1 MRIKKFVLIRAHYS
15 NSFQKKKKKNM
26 NKLKDTDLREALR
39 RKYSDTPQLPAD
51 FMASMKQRM
60 EEPKQAPKPRM
71 LWRWMAAAAC
81 LLFIIGVGIALWPM
95 HEAQTVQP
103 QVAQKKDQPQTEQPK
118 PIEPQV
124 VEPEAVEPE
133 TVREPQA
140 EPAKVRVQ
148 PSVAQAEPKTE
159 LAKAETATESTE
171 EIIVDTP
178 PAPETDMA
186 QTLTERD
193 IPITRPENYKYTPEE
208 LALLKKQASEAY
220 LKWVEL
226 ELEIS
231 RYTLEQTAQK

>member
-1 MRIKKFVLIRAHYS
+1 MKERY
-15 NSFQKKKKKNM
+15 N
-26 NKLKDTDLREALR
+26 DTDLREALR
-39 RKYSDTPQLPAD
+39 RKYSDTPQLPSD

-60 EEPKQAPKPRM
+60 EADVHEDQKPAPTIRR
-71 LWRWMAAAAC
+71 WRWMAAAAC
-81 LLFIIGVGIALWPM
+81 LLFIIGIGFTLWPK

-103 QVAQKKDQPQTEQPK
+103 QVAQKIEQPQTEQPK
-118 PIEPQV
+118 ATEPQV
-124 VEPEAVEPE
+124 VEPEAIEPE
-133 TVREPQA
+133 TFQEPQA
-140 EPAKVRVQ
+140 EPAKVRTQ
-148 PSVAQAEPKTE
+148 PLVTKAEPKTE
-159 LAKAETATESTE
+159 LAKAETTTEPTE

>member
-1 MRIKKFVLIRAHYS
+1 MKERY
-15 NSFQKKKKKNM
+15 N
-26 NKLKDTDLREALR
+26 DTDLREALR
-39 RKYSDTPQLPAD
+39 RKYSDTPQLPSD

-60 EEPKQAPKPRM
+60 EADVHEDQKPAPTIRR
-71 LWRWMAAAAC
+71 WRWMAAAAC
-81 LLFIIGVGIALWPM
+81 LLFIISIGITLWPK

-103 QVAQKKDQPQTEQPK
+103 QVAQKIEQPQMEQPK
-118 PIEPQV
+118 AIETQV
-124 VEPEAVEPE
+124 VEPETIEPE
-133 TVREPQA
+133 TVQEPQA
-140 EPAKVRVQ
+140 EPAKVRTQ
-148 PSVAQAEPKTE
+148 PLVTKAEPKTE
-159 LAKAETATESTE
+159 LAKAETATEPAE
-171 EIIVDTP
+171 EIISDTP

-208 LALLKKQASEAY
+208 IALLKKQANEAY

>member
-1 MRIKKFVLIRAHYS
+1 
-15 NSFQKKKKKNM
+15 M
-26 NKLKDTDLREALR
+26 NQFKDTDLREALR

-60 EEPKQAPKPRM
+60 EEPKQAPKLRM
-71 LWRWMAAAAC
+71 LWRWIAAAAC
-81 LLFIIGVGIALWPM
+81 LLFIIGIGITLWPK
-95 HEAQTVQP
+95 HEAQMVQP
-103 QVAQKKDQPQTEQPK
+103 QVAQKKEQPK
-118 PIEPQV
+118 VIVEPKVDDPQTV
-124 VEPEAVEPE
+124 EPKTVEPEAVQA
-133 TVREPQA
+133 PQTQ
-140 EPAKVRVQ
+140 PAKVRT
-148 PSVAQAEPKTE
+148 SVAKPEPKNELAQAEPV
-159 LAKAETATESTE
+159 TAPVE
-171 EIIVDTP
+171 EIIIDTP

>member
-1 MRIKKFVLIRAHYS
+1 
-15 NSFQKKKKKNM
+15 M
-26 NKLKDTDLREALR
+26 NQFKDTDLREALR

-60 EEPKQAPKPRM
+60 EEPKQAPKSRM

-81 LLFIIGVGIALWPM
+81 LLLIIGIGITLWQKQ
-95 HEAQTVQP
+95 EAQTTQP
-103 QVAQKKDQPQTEQPK
+103 QVAQKIEQPQTEQPK
-118 PIEPQV
+118 
-124 VEPEAVEPE
+124 AVEPE
-133 TVREPQA
+133 TVEPEAVQEPEAEPQV
-140 EPAKVRVQ
+140 EPTSVRTQ
-148 PSVAQAEPKTE
+148 QMVAQPKPKTE
-159 LAKAETATESTE
+159 LAKAETATEPKE
-171 EIIVDTP
+171 EVITDTP

-186 QTLTERD
+186 ETLTERD

>member
-1 MRIKKFVLIRAHYS
+1 
-15 NSFQKKKKKNM
+15 M
-26 NKLKDTDLREALR
+26 NQFKDTDLREALR
-39 RKYSDTPQLPAD
+39 RKHSDTPQLPTD
-51 FMASMKQRM
+51 FMTSMKQRM
-60 EEPKQAPKPRM
+60 EEPKPAPKPSM

-81 LLFIIGVGIALWPM
+81 LLLIIGIGFTLWQKQ
-95 HEAQTVQP
+95 EAQTIQP
-103 QVAQKKDQPQTEQPK
+103 QVAQKIELPQTEQPK
-118 PIEPQV
+118 TV
-124 VEPEAVEPE
+124 AEPETVEPE
-133 TVREPQA
+133 TVQEPQVDQEPKA
-140 EPAKVRVQ
+140 EPIRVRTQ
-148 PSVAQAEPKTE
+148 PSAAKAEPKTE
-159 LAKAETATESTE
+159 LAKAEAATEPTE

-208 LALLKKQASEAY
+208 LALLKKQANEAY

>member
-1 MRIKKFVLIRAHYS
+1 MKERY
-15 NSFQKKKKKNM
+15 N
-26 NKLKDTDLREALR
+26 DTDLREALR

-51 FMASMKQRM
+51 FMAGMKQRM
-60 EEPKQAPKPRM
+60 EAPEPASKPRM
-71 LWRWMAAAAC
+71 AWRWMAAAAC
-81 LLFIIGVGIALWPM
+81 LLLIIGIGITLWPK

-103 QVAQKKDQPQTEQPK
+103 QVAQKIEQPK
-118 PIEPQV
+118 SDIDAKTEKPQTVESQV
-124 VEPEAVEPE
+124 VEPQVAALEAVPA
-133 TVREPQA
+133 PQA
-140 EPAKVRVQ
+140 EPTKVRMQ
-148 PSVAQAEPKTE
+148 PSVAKAEPKTE
-159 LAKAETATESTE
+159 LAKAETATEPAE
-171 EIIVDTP
+171 EVISDTP

-208 LALLKKQASEAY
+208 IALLKKQASEAY

>member
-1 MRIKKFVLIRAHYS
+1 
-15 NSFQKKKKKNM
+15 M
-26 NKLKDTDLREALR
+26 NQFNDTDLREALR
-39 RKYSDTPQLPAD
+39 RKYSDTPQLPSD

-60 EEPKQAPKPRM
+60 EADVHEDQKPAPTIRR
-71 LWRWMAAAAC
+71 WRWMAAAAC
-81 LLFIIGVGIALWPM
+81 LLFIIGIGITLWPK
-95 HEAQTVQP
+95 HEAQTIQP
-103 QVAQKKDQPQTEQPK
+103 QVAQKIEQPQTEQPK
-118 PIEPQV
+118 AIEPQV
-124 VEPEAVEPE
+124 VEPEAIEPE
-133 TVREPQA
+133 TVQEPQA
-140 EPAKVRVQ
+140 EPAKVRTQ
-148 PSVAQAEPKTE
+148 PLVTKAEPKTE
-159 LAKAETATESTE
+159 LAKAETTTEPTE

-208 LALLKKQASEAY
+208 IALLKKQASEAY

>member
-1 MRIKKFVLIRAHYS
+1 MKERY
-15 NSFQKKKKKNM
+15 N
-26 NKLKDTDLREALR
+26 DTDLREALR
-39 RKYSDTPQLPAD
+39 RKYSDTPQLPSD

-60 EEPKQAPKPRM
+60 EADVHEDQKPAPTIRR
-71 LWRWMAAAAC
+71 WRWMAAAAC
-81 LLFIIGVGIALWPM
+81 LLFIIGIGFTLWPK
-95 HEAQTVQP
+95 HEAQTIQP
-103 QVAQKKDQPQTEQPK
+103 QVAQKIEQPQAEQPK
-118 PIEPQV
+118 AIEPQT

-133 TVREPQA
+133 KVQEPQA
-140 EPAKVRVQ
+140 EPAKVRTQ
-148 PSVAQAEPKTE
+148 PLVTKAEPKAE
-159 LAKAETATESTE
+159 LAKAEPATEPTE

>member
-1 MRIKKFVLIRAHYS
+1 
-15 NSFQKKKKKNM
+15 M
-26 NKLKDTDLREALR
+26 NQFKDTDLREALR
-39 RKYSDTPQLPAD
+39 RKYSDTPQLPSD

-60 EEPKQAPKPRM
+60 EADVHEDQKPAPTIRR
-71 LWRWMAAAAC
+71 WRWMAAAAC
-81 LLFIIGVGIALWPM
+81 LLFIIGIGFTLWPK
-95 HEAQTVQP
+95 HEAQTIQP
-103 QVAQKKDQPQTEQPK
+103 QVAQKIEQPQTEQPK
-118 PIEPQV
+118 AI
-124 VEPEAVEPE
+124 EPE
-133 TVREPQA
+133 TVQEPQA
-140 EPAKVRVQ
+140 EPAKVRTQ
-148 PSVAQAEPKTE
+148 PLVTKAEPKTE
-159 LAKAETATESTE
+159 LAKAETTTEPTE

-208 LALLKKQASEAY
+208 IALLKKQANEAY

>member
-1 MRIKKFVLIRAHYS
+1 
-15 NSFQKKKKKNM
+15 M
-26 NKLKDTDLREALR
+26 NEFKDTDLREALR
-39 RKYSDTPQLPAD
+39 RKYSDTPQLPSD

-60 EEPKQAPKPRM
+60 EADVHEDQKPAPTIRR
-71 LWRWMAAAAC
+71 WRWMAAAAC
-81 LLFIIGVGIALWPM
+81 LLFIIGIGFTLWPK
-95 HEAQTVQP
+95 HEAQTIQP
-103 QVAQKKDQPQTEQPK
+103 QVAQKIEQPQTEQPK
-118 PIEPQV
+118 AIEPQV
-124 VEPEAVEPE
+124 VEPEAIEPE
-133 TVREPQA
+133 TVQEPQA
-140 EPAKVRVQ
+140 EPAKVRTQ
-148 PSVAQAEPKTE
+148 PLVTKAEPKTE
-159 LAKAETATESTE
+159 LAKAETTTEPTE

-186 QTLTERD
+186 QTLTEHD

>member
-1 MRIKKFVLIRAHYS
+1 
-15 NSFQKKKKKNM
+15 M
-26 NKLKDTDLREALR
+26 NEFKDTDLREALR
-39 RKYSDTPQLPAD
+39 RKYSDTPQLPSD

-60 EEPKQAPKPRM
+60 EADVHEDQKPAPTIRR
-71 LWRWMAAAAC
+71 WRWMAAAAC
-81 LLFIIGVGIALWPM
+81 LLFIIGIGFTLWPK
-95 HEAQTVQP
+95 HEAQTIQP
-103 QVAQKKDQPQTEQPK
+103 QVAQKIEQPQTEQPK
-118 PIEPQV
+118 AIEPQV
-124 VEPEAVEPE
+124 VEPEAIEPE
-133 TVREPQA
+133 TVQEPQA
-140 EPAKVRVQ
+140 EPAKVRTQ
-148 PSVAQAEPKTE
+148 PLVTKAEPKTE
-159 LAKAETATESTE
+159 LAKAETTTEPTE

-208 LALLKKQASEAY
+208 IALLKKQANEAY

>member
-1 MRIKKFVLIRAHYS
+1 
-15 NSFQKKKKKNM
+15 M
-26 NKLKDTDLREALR
+26 NKFNDTDLREALR
-39 RKYSDTPQLPAD
+39 RKYSDTPQLPSD

-60 EEPKQAPKPRM
+60 EADVHEDQKPAPTIRR
-71 LWRWMAAAAC
+71 WRWMAAAAC
-81 LLFIIGVGIALWPM
+81 LLFIIGIGFTLWPK

-103 QVAQKKDQPQTEQPK
+103 QVAQKIEQPQTEQPK
-118 PIEPQV
+118 AIEPQV
-124 VEPEAVEPE
+124 VEPEAIEPE
-133 TVREPQA
+133 TVQEPQA
-140 EPAKVRVQ
+140 EPAKVRTQ
-148 PSVAQAEPKTE
+148 PLVTKAEPKTE
-159 LAKAETATESTE
+159 LAKAETTTEPTE

>member
-1 MRIKKFVLIRAHYS
+1 
-15 NSFQKKKKKNM
+15 M
-26 NKLKDTDLREALR
+26 NKFNDTDLREALR
-39 RKYSDTPQLPAD
+39 RKYSDTPQLPSD

-60 EEPKQAPKPRM
+60 EADVHEDQKPAPTIRR
-71 LWRWMAAAAC
+71 WRWMAAAAC
-81 LLFIIGVGIALWPM
+81 LLFIIGIGFTLWPK
-95 HEAQTVQP
+95 HEAQTIQP
-103 QVAQKKDQPQTEQPK
+103 QVAQKIEQPQTEQPK
-118 PIEPQV
+118 AIEPQT
-124 VEPEAVEPE
+124 VEPE
-133 TVREPQA
+133 TIEPETVQEPQA
-140 EPAKVRVQ
+140 EPAKVRTQ
-148 PSVAQAEPKTE
+148 PLVTKAEPKTE
-159 LAKAETATESTE
+159 LAKAETTTEPAE

-231 RYTLEQTAQK
+231 RYILEQTK

>member
-1 MRIKKFVLIRAHYS
+1 MMKERF
-15 NSFQKKKKKNM
+15 N
-26 NKLKDTDLREALR
+26 DTDLREALR

-60 EEPKQAPKPRM
+60 EADVHEDQKPAPTIRR
-71 LWRWMAAAAC
+71 WRWMAAAAC
-81 LLFIIGVGIALWPM
+81 LLLIIGIGIMLWQKQ
-95 HEAQTVQP
+95 EAQTVQP
-103 QVAQKKDQPQTEQPK
+103 QVAQKIEQPQTEQSK
-118 PIEPQV
+118 
-124 VEPEAVEPE
+124 AVEPE
-133 TVREPQA
+133 TVEPEAVQEPQLDQAQKA
-140 EPAKVRVQ
+140 EPTSVRTQ
-148 PSVAQAEPKTE
+148 QMVAQPKPKTE
-159 LAKAETATESTE
+159 LAKAETATEPAE
-171 EIIVDTP
+171 EVITDIP

-186 QTLTERD
+186 ETLTERD

>member
-1 MRIKKFVLIRAHYS
+1 
-15 NSFQKKKKKNM
+15 M
-26 NKLKDTDLREALR
+26 NKFKDTDLREALR

-60 EEPKQAPKPRM
+60 EEPKQAPKPRI

-81 LLFIIGVGIALWPM
+81 LLFIISIGFTLWPM

-118 PIEPQV
+118 AIEISNVDQVAVQEPQTESQ
-124 VEPEAVEPE
+124 VEPK
-133 TVREPQA
+133 A

-148 PSVAQAEPKTE
+148 QMVAQPEPKTE
-159 LAKAETATESTE
+159 LAKAETATEPTE

-186 QTLTERD
+186 KTLTERD

>member
-1 MRIKKFVLIRAHYS
+1 MKERY
-15 NSFQKKKKKNM
+15 N
-26 NKLKDTDLREALR
+26 DTDLREALR
-39 RKYSDTPQLPAD
+39 RKYSDTPQLPSD

-60 EEPKQAPKPRM
+60 EADVHEDQKPAPTIRR
-71 LWRWMAAAAC
+71 WRWMAAAAC
-81 LLFIIGVGIALWPM
+81 LLFIIGIGFTLWPK
-95 HEAQTVQP
+95 HEAQTIQP
-103 QVAQKKDQPQTEQPK
+103 QVAQKIEQPQTEQPK
-118 PIEPQV
+118 AIEPQV
-124 VEPEAVEPE
+124 VEPEAIEPE
-133 TVREPQA
+133 TVQEPQA
-140 EPAKVRVQ
+140 EPAKVRTQ
-148 PSVAQAEPKTE
+148 PLVTKAEPKTE
-159 LAKAETATESTE
+159 LAKAETTTEPTE

-208 LALLKKQASEAY
+208 IALLKKQANEAY

>member
-1 MRIKKFVLIRAHYS
+1 MKERY
-15 NSFQKKKKKNM
+15 N
-26 NKLKDTDLREALR
+26 DTDLREALR
-39 RKYSDTPQLPAD
+39 RKYSDTPQLPSD

-60 EEPKQAPKPRM
+60 EADVHEDQKPAPTIRR
-71 LWRWMAAAAC
+71 WRWMAAAAC
-81 LLFIIGVGIALWPM
+81 LLFIIGIGFTLWPK

-103 QVAQKKDQPQTEQPK
+103 QVAQKTEQPQTEQPK
-118 PIEPQV
+118 AIEPQV
-124 VEPEAVEPE
+124 VEPEAIEPE
-133 TVREPQA
+133 TVQEPQA
-140 EPAKVRVQ
+140 EPAKVRTQ
-148 PSVAQAEPKTE
+148 PLVTKAEPKTE
-159 LAKAETATESTE
+159 LAKAETATEPAE
-171 EIIVDTP
+171 EIISDTP

-208 LALLKKQASEAY
+208 IALLKKQANEAY

>member
-1 MRIKKFVLIRAHYS
+1 MKERY
-15 NSFQKKKKKNM
+15 N
-26 NKLKDTDLREALR
+26 DTDLREALR
-39 RKYSDTPQLPAD
+39 RKYSDTPQLPSD

-60 EEPKQAPKPRM
+60 EADVHEDQKPAPTIRR
-71 LWRWMAAAAC
+71 WRWMAAAAC
-81 LLFIIGVGIALWPM
+81 LLFIISIGITLWPK

-103 QVAQKKDQPQTEQPK
+103 QVAQKIEQPQTEQPK
-118 PIEPQV
+118 AIEPQV
-124 VEPEAVEPE
+124 VEPEAIEPE
-133 TVREPQA
+133 TVQEPQA
-140 EPAKVRVQ
+140 EPAKVRTQ
-148 PSVAQAEPKTE
+148 PSVAKAEPKTE
-159 LAKAETATESTE
+159 LAKAETTTEPTE

-208 LALLKKQASEAY
+208 IALLKKQASEAY

>member
-1 MRIKKFVLIRAHYS
+1 
-15 NSFQKKKKKNM
+15 M
-26 NKLKDTDLREALR
+26 NKFNDTDLREALR
-39 RKYSDTPQLPAD
+39 RKYSDTPQLPSD

-60 EEPKQAPKPRM
+60 EADVHEDQKPAPTIRR
-71 LWRWMAAAAC
+71 WRWMAAAAC
-81 LLFIIGVGIALWPM
+81 LLFIIGIGFTLWPK
-95 HEAQTVQP
+95 HEAQTIQP
-103 QVAQKKDQPQTEQPK
+103 QVAQKIEQPQTEQPK
-118 PIEPQV
+118 AIEPQT
-124 VEPEAVEPE
+124 VEPE
-133 TVREPQA
+133 TIEPETVQEPQA
-140 EPAKVRVQ
+140 EPAKVRTQ
-148 PSVAQAEPKTE
+148 PLVTKAEPKTE
-159 LAKAETATESTE
+159 LAKAETTTEPTE

-208 LALLKKQASEAY
+208 LALLKKQANEAY

>member
-1 MRIKKFVLIRAHYS
+1 
-15 NSFQKKKKKNM
+15 M
-26 NKLKDTDLREALR
+26 NKFNDTDLREALR
-39 RKYSDTPQLPAD
+39 RKYSDTPQLPSD

-60 EEPKQAPKPRM
+60 EADVHEDQKPAPTIRR
-71 LWRWMAAAAC
+71 WRWMAAAAC
-81 LLFIIGVGIALWPM
+81 LLFIIGIGFTLWPK
-95 HEAQTVQP
+95 HEAQTIQP
-103 QVAQKKDQPQTEQPK
+103 QVAQKIEQPQTEQPK
-118 PIEPQV
+118 AIEPQV
-124 VEPEAVEPE
+124 VEPEAIEPE
-133 TVREPQA
+133 TVQEPQA
-140 EPAKVRVQ
+140 EPAKVRTQ
-148 PSVAQAEPKTE
+148 PLVTKAEPKTE
-159 LAKAETATESTE
+159 LAKAETTTEPTE

>member
-1 MRIKKFVLIRAHYS
+1 MKERY
-15 NSFQKKKKKNM
+15 N
-26 NKLKDTDLREALR
+26 DTDLREALR

-81 LLFIIGVGIALWPM
+81 LLLIIGIGITLWQKQ
-95 HEAQTVQP
+95 EAQTAQP
-103 QVAQKKDQPQTEQPK
+103 QVAQKTEQPK
-118 PIEPQV
+118 VI
-124 VEPEAVEPE
+124 VEPKAEEPEVVEPE
-133 TVREPQA
+133 TVKEPQA
-140 EPAKVRVQ
+140 EPAKVRT
-148 PSVAQAEPKTE
+148 SVAKAAPKAE
-159 LAKAETATESTE
+159 LAKAETATEPKE
-171 EIIVDTP
+171 EIITDTP

-186 QTLTERD
+186 ETLTERD
-193 IPITRPENYKYTPEE
+193 IPITRPENYKYTAEE

>member
-1 MRIKKFVLIRAHYS
+1 
-15 NSFQKKKKKNM
+15 M
-26 NKLKDTDLREALR
+26 NKFKDTDLREALR

-60 EEPKQAPKPRM
+60 EEPKQAPKPRI

-81 LLFIIGVGIALWPM
+81 LLFIISIGFTLWPM

-103 QVAQKKDQPQTEQPK
+103 QVALKKDEPQTEQPK
-118 PIEPQV
+118 AIEISNVDQVAVQEPQTESQ
-124 VEPEAVEPE
+124 VEPK
-133 TVREPQA
+133 A

-148 PSVAQAEPKTE
+148 QMVAQPEPKTE
-159 LAKAETATESTE
+159 LAKAETATEPTE

-186 QTLTERD
+186 KTLTERD

>member
-1 MRIKKFVLIRAHYS
+1 MKERY
-15 NSFQKKKKKNM
+15 N
-26 NKLKDTDLREALR
+26 DTDLREALR
-39 RKYSDTPQLPAD
+39 RKYSDTPQLPSD

-60 EEPKQAPKPRM
+60 EADVHEDQKPAPTIRR
-71 LWRWMAAAAC
+71 WRWMAAAAC
-81 LLFIIGVGIALWPM
+81 LLFIIGIGFTLWPK

-103 QVAQKKDQPQTEQPK
+103 QVAQKIEQPQMEQPK
-118 PIEPQV
+118 AIEPQV
-124 VEPEAVEPE
+124 VEPEAIEPE
-133 TVREPQA
+133 TVQEPQA
-140 EPAKVRVQ
+140 EPAKVRTQ
-148 PSVAQAEPKTE
+148 PLVTKAEPKTE
-159 LAKAETATESTE
+159 LAKAETTTEPTE

-193 IPITRPENYKYTPEE
+193 IPITRPENYKDPPEE
-208 LALLKKQASEAY
+208 IALLKKQANEAY

>member
-1 MRIKKFVLIRAHYS
+1 
-15 NSFQKKKKKNM
+15 M
-26 NKLKDTDLREALR
+26 NQFKDTDLREALR
-39 RKYSDTPQLPAD
+39 RKYSDTPQLPSD

-60 EEPKQAPKPRM
+60 EADVHEDQKPAPTIRR
-71 LWRWMAAAAC
+71 WRWMAAAAC
-81 LLFIIGVGIALWPM
+81 LLFIIGIGFTLWPK
-95 HEAQTVQP
+95 HEAQTIQP
-103 QVAQKKDQPQTEQPK
+103 QVAQKIEQPQTEQPK
-118 PIEPQV
+118 AI
-124 VEPEAVEPE
+124 EPE
-133 TVREPQA
+133 TVQEPQA
-140 EPAKVRVQ
+140 EPAKVRTQ
-148 PSVAQAEPKTE
+148 PLVTKAEPKTE
-159 LAKAETATESTE
+159 LAKAETTTEPTE

-208 LALLKKQASEAY
+208 LALLKKQANEAY

>member
-1 MRIKKFVLIRAHYS
+1 
-15 NSFQKKKKKNM
+15 M
-26 NKLKDTDLREALR
+26 NQFKDTDLREALR

-60 EEPKQAPKPRM
+60 EEPKPAPKPSM

-81 LLFIIGVGIALWPM
+81 LLLIIGIGFTLWQKQ
-95 HEAQTVQP
+95 EAQTIQP
-103 QVAQKKDQPQTEQPK
+103 QVAQKTEQPQTEQPK
-118 PIEPQV
+118 A
-124 VEPEAVEPE
+124 VEPEAIEPE
-133 TVREPQA
+133 TVQESQAEPKA
-140 EPAKVRVQ
+140 EPAKVRMQ
-148 PSVAQAEPKTE
+148 PSVAKAEPKTE
-159 LAKAETATESTE
+159 LAKAEAATEPTE

-193 IPITRPENYKYTPEE
+193 IPITRPENYKYTAEE
-208 LALLKKQASEAY
+208 LALLKKQANEAY

>member
-1 MRIKKFVLIRAHYS
+1 
-15 NSFQKKKKKNM
+15 M
-26 NKLKDTDLREALR
+26 NKFKDTDLREALR

-51 FMASMKQRM
+51 LMASMKQRM
-60 EEPKQAPKPRM
+60 EEPKQAPKPRI

-81 LLFIIGVGIALWPM
+81 LLFIISIGFTLWPM

-118 PIEPQV
+118 AIEISNVDQVAVQEPQTESQA
-124 VEPEAVEPE
+124 EPK
-133 TVREPQA
+133 A

-148 PSVAQAEPKTE
+148 QMVAQPEPKTE
-159 LAKAETATESTE
+159 LAKAETATEPTE

-186 QTLTERD
+186 KTLTERD

>member
-1 MRIKKFVLIRAHYS
+1 
-15 NSFQKKKKKNM
+15 M
-26 NKLKDTDLREALR
+26 NKFNDTDLREALR
-39 RKYSDTPQLPAD
+39 RKYSDTPQLPSD

-60 EEPKQAPKPRM
+60 EADVHEDQKPAPTIRR
-71 LWRWMAAAAC
+71 WRWMAAAAC
-81 LLFIIGVGIALWPM
+81 LLFIIGIGFTLWPK
-95 HEAQTVQP
+95 HEAQTIQP
-103 QVAQKKDQPQTEQPK
+103 QVAQKIEQPQTEQPK
-118 PIEPQV
+118 AIEPQV
-124 VEPEAVEPE
+124 VEPEAIEPE
-133 TVREPQA
+133 TVQEPQA
-140 EPAKVRVQ
+140 EPAKVRTQ
-148 PSVAQAEPKTE
+148 PLVTKAEPKTE
-159 LAKAETATESTE
+159 LAKAETTTEPTE

-208 LALLKKQASEAY
+208 LALLKKQANEAY

>member
-1 MRIKKFVLIRAHYS
+1 MKERY
-15 NSFQKKKKKNM
+15 N
-26 NKLKDTDLREALR
+26 DTDLREALR
-39 RKYSDTPQLPAD
+39 RKYSDTPQLPSD

-60 EEPKQAPKPRM
+60 EADVHEDQKPAPTIRR
-71 LWRWMAAAAC
+71 WRWMAAAAC
-81 LLFIIGVGIALWPM
+81 LLFIIGIGFTLWPK
-95 HEAQTVQP
+95 HEAQTIQP
-103 QVAQKKDQPQTEQPK
+103 QVAQKIEQPQTEQPK
-118 PIEPQV
+118 ATEPQ
-124 VEPEAVEPE
+124 AVEPE
-133 TVREPQA
+133 TIEPETVQEPQA
-140 EPAKVRVQ
+140 EPAKVRTQ
-148 PSVAQAEPKTE
+148 PLVTKAEPKTE
-159 LAKAETATESTE
+159 LAKAETATEPTE

-208 LALLKKQASEAY
+208 IALLKKQANEAY

>member
-1 MRIKKFVLIRAHYS
+1 
-15 NSFQKKKKKNM
+15 M
-26 NKLKDTDLREALR
+26 NQFKDTDLREALR

-60 EEPKQAPKPRM
+60 EADVHEDQKPAPTIRR
-71 LWRWMAAAAC
+71 WRWMAAAAC
-81 LLFIIGVGIALWPM
+81 LLFIIGIGFTLWPK
-95 HEAQTVQP
+95 HEAQTIQP
-103 QVAQKKDQPQTEQPK
+103 QVAQKIEQPQTEQPK
-118 PIEPQV
+118 AIEPQV
-124 VEPEAVEPE
+124 VEPEAIEPE
-133 TVREPQA
+133 TVQEPQA
-140 EPAKVRVQ
+140 EPAKVRTQ
-148 PSVAQAEPKTE
+148 PLVTKAEPKTE
-159 LAKAETATESTE
+159 LAKAETTTEPTE

-208 LALLKKQASEAY
+208 IALLKKQANEAY